1 MGNKKETNL
10 GEYFIAAFLGGF
22 LTGPGGLFLSPMI
35 FFLISG
41 SKGILTLIVNGH
53 CGLSLVYY
61 PLLLLFTVLLSFQ
74 ELIHIQKRLRKL

>member
-1 MGNKKETNL
+1 MSDKQQPNL

-22 LTGPGGLFLSPMI
+22 LTGPGGLFLSPLI

-41 SKGILTLIVNGH
+41 SKGILTLKVNGH
-53 CGLSLVYY
+53 CGLSWGYY
-61 PLLLLFTVLLSFQ
+61 LLLLHFTVLLCFR